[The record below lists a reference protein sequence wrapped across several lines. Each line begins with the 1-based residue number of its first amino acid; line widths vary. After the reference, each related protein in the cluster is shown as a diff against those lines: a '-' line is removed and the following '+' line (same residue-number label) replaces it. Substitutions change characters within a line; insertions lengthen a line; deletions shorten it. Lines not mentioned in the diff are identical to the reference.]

1 MAGQGDSLIRK
12 TQKGLSV
19 LAFET
24 SKQTRILKKRMRIAA
39 LQKEIKTDLRDLG
52 NLVYNAVVNGHT
64 EVLQEEEVQ
73 LLVESIRK
81 NKEEIQHLREAI
93 ARLSRARKHFPEGEE
108 PEEEAPEPGPDEPE
122 LATVE
127 PSEAE
132 APRAE
137 TPTDEARDV
146 EEAVLEPAAAEK
158 EPQGTAGATEPEESE
173 ASSGQV
179 PPPPGTDPG
188 RPEPG
193 TDDRKKPQE

>member
-64 EVLQEEEVQ
+64 EVLREEEVQ

-108 PEEEAPEPGPDEPE
+108 PAEEAPEPAPDEPE

-127 PSEAE
+127 PSEEGASKTE
-132 APRAE
+132 APVS
-137 TPTDEARDV
+137 EARDL
-146 EEAVLEPAAAEK
+146 EEAVLEPATSEKGPEGAAGGEAEK
-158 EPQGTAGATEPEESE
+158 PGETSDE
-173 ASSGQV
+173 A

-188 RPEPG
+188 RPEPVEPRG
-193 TDDRKKPQE
+193 EKQG

>member
-73 LLVESIRK
+73 LLVESIRR

-108 PEEEAPEPGPDEPE
+108 PAEEAPEPAPDEPE

-127 PSEAE
+127 PPEDGASKTE
-132 APRAE
+132 APAE
-137 TPTDEARDV
+137 GARSM
-146 EEAVLEPAAAEK
+146 EEAVLEPATAEK
-158 EPQGTAGATEPEESE
+158 GAEGTAGGGESE
-173 ASSGQV
+173 KPDDSPGKV

-188 RPEPG
+188 HPTPG
-193 TDDRKKPQE
+193 GEGEKQKGG